1 MPPDRRKPN
10 EPVTDA
16 VDDTVE
22 LLPKLSRRQAALVM
36 ARDGVPVKV
45 IRRVIDEPEQRRRR
59 KRSG

>member
-45 IRRVIDEPEQRRRR
+45 IRRVIDEPEQRRRK
-59 KRSG
+59 KRGG